1 MQRDF
6 FKINKPKCL
15 LEQHV
20 KRRKRQKIKKIKIFL
35 YLILFPCFF
44 LPAIGVIYYLG
55 FQNPSD
61 SVKKLIVQTNMKK
74 KLPKPRMDIRTL
86 GNLEKFPPVK
96 LLVNLKDN
104 SYLLTKMPT
113 FDEGLCK
120 SESSLKAIS
129 RAGNIVFFTLNPEL
143 QNYTRN
149 ILQQAQVPHAALV
162 AIEPK
167 TGKVIAIEGIS
178 NIKNF
183 ELYAG
188 MPAAS
193 LFKIVTATAA
203 LEAGVLNADSRI
215 AYRGS
220 DYTLNKYNFSPNDR
234 LDTRYMSLSEAL
246 GKSCNPVFGRVALKY
261 LNQATL
267 MNYTNKFGF
276 NEELPFDMLPPQSEA
291 NIPESDYELS
301 RTGAGFGDV
310 HISPLHAA
318 MMMSGIAN
326 SGIIPR
332 PYMIEKVVAQNG
344 EIVYQNKPQVLQEV
358 MNKDTAAELLRM
370 MVKTTTMGT
379 SRKYFRNFVVP
390 VSAKTGTLQGT
401 DPKGLTNWFIAS
413 APSNDPKVA
422 IAIVTVHN
430 GKYMKTSSQLG
441 RMFLEKYFEVMEE

>member
-1 MQRDF
+1 MQKDIFR
-6 FKINKPKCL
+6 NHRLSCL
-15 LEQHV
+15 DEQHV
-20 KRRKRQKIKKIKIFL
+20 KKRKRYKVKKIKFFL
-35 YLILFPCFF
+35 YLILLPCFF
-44 LPAIGVIYYLG
+44 LPALGAIYYLG

-61 SVKKLIVQTNMKK
+61 SVKKLIVRTNIRKE
-74 KLPKPRMDIRTL
+74 LPKPKMDIRSIGDL
-86 GNLEKFPPVK
+86 NKFPPIK
-96 LLVNLKDN
+96 LLVNLRDN
-104 SYLLTKMPT
+104 SYLLTKIPT
-113 FDEGLCK
+113 FDEDLCK
-120 SESSLKAIS
+120 TESSLKAVS

-143 QNYTRN
+143 QHFTKS
-149 ILQQAQVPHAALV
+149 ILEQAQVPHAALV

-167 TGKVIAIEGIS
+167 TGKVIAMDGIS
-178 NIKNF
+178 EIKNF

-220 DYTLNKYNFSPNDR
+220 DYTLNKYNYSPNDR
-234 LDTRYMSLSEAL
+234 LDTRYMSLAEAL

-267 MNYTNKFGF
+267 MNYTSKFGF

-326 SGIIPR
+326 GGVIPR
-332 PYMIEKVVAQNG
+332 PYMIEKVVAPNG
-344 EIVYQNKPQVLQEV
+344 DVVYQNSPQVLQEV
-358 MNKDTAAELLRM
+358 MNKDTASELLRM

-379 SRKYFRNFVVP
+379 SRKYFRNFSIP
-390 VSAKTGTLQGT
+390 VSAKTGTLQGH
-401 DPKGLTNWFIAS
+401 DPQGLTNWFIAS
-413 APSNDPKVA
+413 APTNNPKIA

-441 RMFLEKYFEVMEE
+441 RMFLEKYFEVTE